1 MTSLNQIKNTWSW
14 QQKLKRAVEVLREE
28 GIKSFWF
35 KLLSEMGYRRVL
47 WVTRSL
53 EERIPDVKPRL
64 PVTIGLLKKT
74 EVDEYLAFRPN
85 VDLSLIIDR
94 LNAGHW
100 CFVAHHRA
108 RLISASWATIHQTSS
123 SYLAREICLKP
134 GEVYTYDS
142 FTSPDLRGLSVS
154 PAIRVAMMRYFRD
167 TGYQRMLG
175 WVLPENKPS
184 LKALLKVGFR
194 PLGMMRYIK
203 IGLWRWHFYKT
214 NKRYDF
220 SDLKLRWWAKLAWQ
234 VYEYLPVTSE
244 DFIKRCFQYILPFKD
259 LRIPIVILR
268 GPTRPEGHLGSM
280 IVAGA
285 EHKVDYLIHRFFES
299 EPQRESVGKVPLWDL
314 ARTQKR
320 LRNSVDLT
328 IVHLDRLSARLFLGA
343 DYLAVPE
350 WIGSTLMVPDDI
362 TNLTRGNTS
371 LKTDLQIVHR
381 NGLTYEVT
389 RAEEDFEEFY
399 YEMHVPFTRKRHGK
413 QAFIRNVYWMR
424 RAFRQGGLIWI
435 LLGSQRIS
443 GLLFRRRGNVLQSLA
458 IGTANGEWEH
468 IKAGANIATDLFLLE
483 HAKKLGCKFIDF
495 GGSRPSLNDGVL
507 RYKRKW
513 AVNLIDKRDIYYD
526 FLVFWNSFSE
536 PVNSF
541 LSHTPLIFR
550 DDGGLS
556 AIKVIDSD
564 VPLTKTETEKLHRS
578 MWIPGLKR
586 LYLVSASGW
595 KTVHDS
601 PPKTVL
607 IDLIR
612 ERDCNLSIPQAMV
625 KY

>member
-1 MTSLNQIKNTWSW
+1 M
-14 QQKLKRAVEVLREE
+14 
-28 GIKSFWF
+28 
-35 KLLSEMGYRRVL
+35 
-47 WVTRSL
+47 
-53 EERIPDVKPRL
+53 
-64 PVTIGLLKKT
+64 
-74 EVDEYLAFRPN
+74 
-85 VDLSLIIDR
+85 
-94 LNAGHW
+94 
-100 CFVAHHRA
+100 
-108 RLISASWATIHQTSS
+108 
-123 SYLAREICLKP
+123 
-134 GEVYTYDS
+134 
-142 FTSPDLRGLSVS
+142 
-154 PAIRVAMMRYFRD
+154 
-167 TGYQRMLG
+167 
-175 WVLPENKPS
+175 
-184 LKALLKVGFR
+184 KV
-194 PLGMMRYIK
+194 MIY
-203 IGLWRWHFYKT
+203 
-214 NKRYDF
+214 
-220 SDLKLRWWAKLAWQ
+220 SDLKLRWWTKLAWQ
-234 VYEYLPVTSE
+234 LYEYLPVSLE
-244 DFIKRCFQYILPFKD
+244 DFIKRGFRYILPFRN
-259 LRIPIVILR
+259 LSIPITILR
-268 GPTRPEGHLGSM
+268 GPTRFNADPGTLL
-280 IVAGA
+280 VAGSLD
-285 EHKVDYLIHRFFES
+285 EVDYLTCRFFDDD
-299 EPQRESVGKVPLWDL
+299 PQRESVGKVPLWNL
-314 ARTQKR
+314 ASTLKHLRTR
-320 LRNSVDLT
+320 ADLT
-328 IVHLDRLSARLFLGA
+328 IARLDLLSARLLFGS

-350 WIGSTLMVPDDI
+350 WVVSILTLPKDI
-362 TNLTRGNTS
+362 AKLTRGNTS
-371 LKTDLQIVHR
+371 LKTDLRIAHR

-399 YEMHVPFTRKRHGK
+399 YKMHVPFTRKRHGK

-435 LLGSQRIS
+435 LLGSQKIS

-458 IGTANGEWEH
+458 MGTANGEWEH

-550 DDGGLS
+550 DDDGLS